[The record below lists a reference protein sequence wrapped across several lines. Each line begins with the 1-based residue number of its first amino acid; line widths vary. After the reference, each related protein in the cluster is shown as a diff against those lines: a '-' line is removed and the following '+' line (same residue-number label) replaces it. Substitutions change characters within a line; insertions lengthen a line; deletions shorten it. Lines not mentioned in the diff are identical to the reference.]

1 LSERKEYLVSVGS
14 VIEVNPS
21 SVEAP
26 PELVVVPSPE
36 KAKRSRIA
44 VEVGWLLFLVFIYD
58 WLQDLAPLRRNLA
71 FVNARALLSFEKSLG
86 LDPERALDHWLAH
99 QHVLPFIVS
108 TFYSNGI
115 FVVTFTFAAV
125 LWWSRPDLYRPLRND
140 LVLTNLIGFAVF
152 WAFPVAP
159 PRMLQ
164 GYIDVVA
171 KSGGLGSWHGSLIKH
186 ADQLAAMPSMHI
198 GYAVWCSLVAWRL
211 ARKHSAKVAAVVF
224 GIGYPL
230 LTALVVMATGN
241 HYLLDVLAGA
251 ACAAVAVFAI
261 EVAPRL
267 LRRLLAVSAVGWTTP
282 FQQAAF
288 QQAAFQQMEA
298 QRQAGPRSSIG
309 TSRQGGTPLP

>member
-1 LSERKEYLVSVGS
+1 LSVGS
-14 VIEVNPS
+14 MIEVNPR
-21 SVEAP
+21 SVEAS
-26 PELVVVPSPE
+26 PELVIVPSPE

-44 VEVGWLLFLVFIYD
+44 VEIGWLLFLVFIYD
-58 WLQDLAPLRRNLA
+58 WLQDFAPLRRNLA
-71 FVNARALLSFEKSLG
+71 FVNARTLLSFEESLG

-99 QHVLPFIVS
+99 QHVLPFILS

-115 FVVTFTFAAV
+115 FVVTFAFAAV
-125 LWWSRPDLYRPLRND
+125 LWWNRPDLYRPLRNV

-159 PRMLQ
+159 PRMLP
-164 GYIDVVA
+164 GFIDVVA

-211 ARKHSAKVAAVVF
+211 ARKHSTKVAALVF
-224 GIGYPL
+224 GIGHPVI
-230 LTALVVMATGN
+230 TALVVMATGN

-251 ACAAVAVFAI
+251 ACAAIAVFAI

-267 LRRLLAVSAVGWTTP
+267 LRRLLAGSAAGWTKP
-282 FQQAAF
+282 FQQPAF
-288 QQAAFQQMEA
+288 QQAVYQQAEG
-298 QRQAGPRSSIG
+298 QRQVAPRSSIG
-309 TSRQGGTPLP
+309 ASRQGGTPLS

>member
-1 LSERKEYLVSVGS
+1 VSVGS
-14 VIEVNPS
+14 VIEVKAS
-21 SVEAP
+21 SVEEP
-26 PELVVVPSPE
+26 PSLVVVPSAE
-36 KAKRSRIA
+36 KPKRSRIA
-44 VEVGWLLFLVFIYD
+44 VELGWLLFLVFIYD

-71 FVNARALLSFEKSLG
+71 FVNARALLSFEESIG
-86 LDPERALDHWLAH
+86 LDPERVLDHWLSH
-99 QHVLPFIVS
+99 QDVLAFIVS
-108 TFYSNGI
+108 SFYSNGI
-115 FVVTFTFAAV
+115 FVVTFSFAAV

-159 PRMLQ
+159 PRMLS
-164 GYIDVVA
+164 GYIDVVS

-211 ARKHSAKVAAVVF
+211 ARKHSAKVAAIVF

-251 ACAAVAVFAI
+251 ACSAIAVFAI

-267 LRRLLAVSAVGWTTP
+267 LRRLVVGSAAGWTTP

-288 QQAAFQQMEA
+288 QQAAFQQVEA
-298 QRQAGPRSSIG
+298 QRQAGTRSSIG
-309 TSRQGGTPLP
+309 ASRPSGTPLP

>member
-1 LSERKEYLVSVGS
+1 MSIGS
-14 VIEVNPS
+14 VIEVKPS

-26 PELVVVPSPE
+26 PTLVVVPSAAKP
-36 KAKRSRIA
+36 KRSRIP
-44 VEVGWLLFLVFIYD
+44 VELGWLLFLVFIYD

-71 FVNARALLSFEKSLG
+71 FVNARALLSFEISAG

-99 QHVLPFIVS
+99 QHVLAFVLS

-115 FVVTFTFAAV
+115 FVVTFAFAAF
-125 LWWSRPDLYRPLRND
+125 LWWARPDIYRPLRND
-140 LVLTNLIGFAVF
+140 LVLTNLMGFVVF

-159 PRMLQ
+159 PRMLP
-164 GYIDVVA
+164 GYIDVVST
-171 KSGGLGSWHGSLIKH
+171 SGGLGSWHDSLIKH

-211 ARKHSAKVAAVVF
+211 ARKHSAKVTALVF

-230 LTALVVMATGN
+230 VTALVDMATGN

-251 ACAAVAVFAI
+251 ACAAIAVVAI
-261 EVAPRL
+261 EVAPRA
-267 LRRLLAVSAVGWTTP
+267 LRRFVAGSAAGWTTP

-288 QQAAFQQMEA
+288 QQAAFQQMEG
-298 QRQAGPRSSIG
+298 QRQATPRSSIAA
-309 TSRQGGTPLP
+309 SRPSGTPLP